1 MIFFSADPM
10 CDFDNQQDRLRI
22 GTQTGTLIMPLD
34 ITFTLSDD
42 DLARFQAIVDTARSA
57 VEDDTAAENIE
68 QAARDLLRQTRE
80 IDLPE
85 FISTRMSKLSI
96 VIDMIND
103 EEWNLSQDERRH
115 VLSALAYLCDPEDL
129 IPDHVPGLG
138 FLDDAIYAE
147 IVLGELR
154 NEISLYEEFCAFR
167 KAEEA
172 SRKAQGEDVRVGR
185 DEWLAEKRAALHAK
199 MRKRRVAEGGRWRI
213 RLW

>member
-1 MIFFSADPM
+1 
-10 CDFDNQQDRLRI
+10 
-22 GTQTGTLIMPLD
+22 MPLD

-42 DLARFQAIVDTARSA
+42 DLARFQAIVDKARTA
-57 VEDDTAAENIE
+57 VEDDTAAEHIE

-80 IDLPE
+80 TELPE
-85 FISTRMSKLSI
+85 FIASRMAKLSV

-103 EEWNLSQDERRH
+103 EEWNLSENERRH

-129 IPDHVPGLG
+129 IPDHIPGLG

-154 NEISLYEEFCAFR
+154 YEISLYEEVCTYRESAESRR
-167 KAEEA
+167 K
-172 SRKAQGEDVRVGR
+172 SPCEDVKIGLH
-185 DEWLAEKRAALHAK
+185 ELLADKRAALHAK
-199 MRKRRVAEGGRWRI
+199 MRKRRVAEGGRSRWRM